1 MQVTLIKENSDGSAN
16 YSFDLT
22 REEEESLIRAG
33 ILSALKEAIRLGDEL
48 KIVEEDDEN
57 EQSTDSMGNP

>member
-33 ILSALKEAIRLGDEL
+33 IMAALKEAIRLGDEL
-48 KIVEEDDEN
+48 KVVEEEDN
-57 EQSTDSMGNP
+57 E

>member
-1 MQVTLIKENSDGSAN
+1 MQVTLIKENDDGSAN

-48 KIVEEDDEN
+48 KVVEEEDN

>member
-1 MQVTLIKENSDGSAN
+1 MQVTLIKENEDGSAN

-22 REEEESLIRAG
+22 RKEEESLIRAG

-48 KIVEEDDEN
+48 KVVEEENN

>member
-22 REEEESLIRAG
+22 RAEEESLIRIG
-33 ILSALKEAIRLGDEL
+33 ILSALKEAIQLGDEL
-48 KIVEEDDEN
+48 KVVEEDEN
-57 EQSTDSMGNP
+57 E

>member
-33 ILSALKEAIRLGDEL
+33 ILSALKEAVRLGDQL
-48 KIVEEDDEN
+48 KVVEEEDN

>member
-22 REEEESLIRAG
+22 REEEESLIRIG

-48 KIVEEDDEN
+48 KIVEDDEN
-57 EQSTDSMGNP
+57 EQSTDSVGNP

>member
-22 REEEESLIRAG
+22 KEEEQSLIRMG
-33 ILSALKEAIRLGDEL
+33 ILAALKEAIRLGDEL
-48 KIVEEDDEN
+48 KVVEEEDN
-57 EQSTDSMGNP
+57 EQSTDSLGNP

>member
-33 ILSALKEAIRLGDEL
+33 ILSALKEAIRLGDQL
-48 KIVEEDDEN
+48 KVVEEEDN

>member
-22 REEEESLIRAG
+22 RDEEQSLIRAG
-33 ILSALKEAIRLGDEL
+33 ILAALKEAIRLGDEL
-48 KIVEEDDEN
+48 KVVEEEH
-57 EQSTDSMGNP
+57 EC

>member
-22 REEEESLIRAG
+22 KNEEQSLIRAG
-33 ILSALKEAIRLGDEL
+33 ILAALKEAIRLGDEL
-48 KIVEEDDEN
+48 KVVEEEDN
-57 EQSTDSMGNP
+57 EQSTDSLGNP

>member
-16 YSFDLT
+16 YSFNLS

-33 ILSALKEAIRLGDEL
+33 IMAALREAIRLGDEL
-48 KIVEEDDEN
+48 KIVEEDN
-57 EQSTDSMGNP
+57 E

>member
-33 ILSALKEAIRLGDEL
+33 ILSALKEAVRLGDQL
-48 KIVEEDDEN
+48 KVVEEEDN
-57 EQSTDSMGNP
+57 EQSTDSMGNS

>member
-22 REEEESLIRAG
+22 KDEEQSLIRIG
-33 ILSALKEAIRLGDEL
+33 ILATLKEAIRLGDEL
-48 KIVEEDDEN
+48 KVVEEEDN

>member
-22 REEEESLIRAG
+22 KDEEQSLIRMG
-33 ILSALKEAIRLGDEL
+33 ILAALKEAIRLGDEL
-48 KIVEEDDEN
+48 KVVEEEEN
-57 EQSTDSMGNP
+57 EQSTDSLGNS

>member
-22 REEEESLIRAG
+22 KEEEESLIRAG
-33 ILSALKEAIRLGDEL
+33 ILAALKEAIRLGDEL
-48 KIVEEDDEN
+48 KVVEEEEC
-57 EQSTDSMGNP
+57 EQSTDSMGNS

>member
-33 ILSALKEAIRLGDEL
+33 ILSALKEAIRLGDQL
-48 KIVEEDDEN
+48 KVVEEEDN
-57 EQSTDSMGNP
+57 EQSTDSMGNS

>member
-22 REEEESLIRAG
+22 KEEEQSLIRAG
-33 ILSALKEAIRLGDEL
+33 ILAALKEAIRLGDEL
-48 KIVEEDDEN
+48 KVVEEEDN
-57 EQSTDSMGNP
+57 EQSTDSLGNS

>member
-22 REEEESLIRAG
+22 RAEEESLIRIG
-33 ILSALKEAIRLGDEL
+33 ILSTLKEAIRLGDEL
-48 KIVEEDDEN
+48 KIVEDDEN

>member
-33 ILSALKEAIRLGDEL
+33 ILSALKEAVRLGDQL
-48 KIVEEDDEN
+48 KVIEEEDN
-57 EQSTDSMGNP
+57 EQSTDSMGNS

>member
-22 REEEESLIRAG
+22 REEEESLIRMG
-33 ILSALKEAIRLGDEL
+33 ILATLKEAIRLGDEL
-48 KIVEEDDEN
+48 KVVEEEED
-57 EQSTDSMGNP
+57 EQSTDSLGNP

>member
-22 REEEESLIRAG
+22 KEEEQSLIRMG
-33 ILSALKEAIRLGDEL
+33 ILAALKEAIRLGDEL
-48 KIVEEDDEN
+48 KVVEEEEN
-57 EQSTDSMGNP
+57 EQSTDSLGNP

>member
-22 REEEESLIRAG
+22 KDEEQSLIRMG
-33 ILSALKEAIRLGDEL
+33 ILAALKEAIRLGDEL
-48 KIVEEDDEN
+48 KVVEEQEN
-57 EQSTDSMGNP
+57 EQSTDSLGNP

>member
-22 REEEESLIRAG
+22 QEEEQSLIRAG
-33 ILSALKEAIRLGDEL
+33 ILAALKEAIRLGDEL
-48 KIVEEDDEN
+48 KVVEEEEC

>member
-16 YSFDLT
+16 YSFDLS

-33 ILSALKEAIRLGDEL
+33 IMAALREAIRLGDEL
-48 KIVEEDDEN
+48 KIIEEDEN
-57 EQSTDSMGNP
+57 EQSTDSVGNP

>member
-22 REEEESLIRAG
+22 KDEEQSLIRMG
-33 ILSALKEAIRLGDEL
+33 ILAALKEAIRLGDEL
-48 KIVEEDDEN
+48 KVVEEEDN
-57 EQSTDSMGNP
+57 EQSTDSMGNS

>member
-22 REEEESLIRAG
+22 KDEEQSLIRMG
-33 ILSALKEAIRLGDEL
+33 ILAALKEAIRLGDEL
-48 KIVEEDDEN
+48 KVVEEEDN
-57 EQSTDSMGNP
+57 EQSTDSLGNP

>member
-1 MQVTLIKENSDGSAN
+1 MQVTLIKENEDGSAN

-48 KIVEEDDEN
+48 KVVEEEDN

>member
-1 MQVTLIKENSDGSAN
+1 MQVTLIKENDDGSAN

-33 ILSALKEAIRLGDEL
+33 ILSALKEAIRLGDQL
-48 KIVEEDDEN
+48 KVVEEEDN
-57 EQSTDSMGNP
+57 EQSTDSMGNS

>member
-33 ILSALKEAIRLGDEL
+33 IMTALKEAVRLGDQL
-48 KIVEEDDEN
+48 KVVEEEDN
-57 EQSTDSMGNP
+57 EQSTDSMGNS